1 MDQVPEATEEM
12 KKFFEERTKSH
23 IDKVEKNI
31 QKVAVN
37 SVYREELLKR
47 GANHDASKWSLEE
60 MPPYIWL
67 TEFYRCKNQN
77 IDFSYPEGVEE
88 EVDKAFDHHVKNNSH
103 HPEFHKSINDMSD
116 VDIIEMVCDWTAM
129 AQELEEENGSARSWA
144 DKTVGKK
151 WKFNDN
157 QKKLIYDTI
166 KALEFWDSVKGE

>member
-1 MDQVPEATEEM
+1 MDKIPEATDKM

-37 SVYREELLKR
+37 SVHREELLKR
-47 GANHDASKWSLEE
+47 GASHDTSKWSSEE
-60 MPPYIWL
+60 MPLYVWL
-67 TEFYRCKNQN
+67 TEFYRCKNLN
-77 IDFSYPEGVEE
+77 IDFSYPEGLEE
-88 EVDKAFDHHVKNNSH
+88 RVSEASDHHEKNNPH
-103 HPEFHKSINDMSD
+103 HPESHKSIDDMSD

-129 AQELEEENGSARSWA
+129 AQELGEENGSARSWA

-157 QKKLIYDTI
+157 QKNLIYDTI
-166 KALEFWDSVKGE
+166 KALEYWNSIKGE